1 MSGGPPRFQ
10 EHIHWEGLCPV
21 PSKECAKTASVFPPL
36 KEVLSKYG
44 CFVPSSDAEKAGLSK
59 GKSPAFAREAAFFMD
74 KVKMRRKKKNGQNAS
89 HSSKALVKGSIK
101 RRGSHFSLS
110 RPACRSR

>member
-59 GKSPAFAREAAFFMD
+59 GKSPAFAQ
-74 KVKMRRKKKNGQNAS
+74 G
-89 HSSKALVKGSIK
+89 
-101 RRGSHFSLS
+101 
-110 RPACRSR
+110 

>member
-44 CFVPSSDAEKAGLSK
+44 CFVPSSDAEKSRSFQK
-59 GKSPAFAREAAFFMD
+59 GKSPAFAREAAFFHGQGKD
-74 KVKMRRKKKNGQNAS
+74 ETKKRKNGQKRKVIAAKGPCQ
-89 HSSKALVKGSIK
+89 KAL
-101 RRGSHFSLS
+101 
-110 RPACRSR
+110 

>member
-59 GKSPAFAREAAFFMD
+59 GKSPAFAREATFFHGQGKD
-74 KVKMRRKKKNGQNAS
+74 ETKKEKRPKRKS
-89 HSSKALVKGSIK
+89 
-101 RRGSHFSLS
+101 
-110 RPACRSR
+110 